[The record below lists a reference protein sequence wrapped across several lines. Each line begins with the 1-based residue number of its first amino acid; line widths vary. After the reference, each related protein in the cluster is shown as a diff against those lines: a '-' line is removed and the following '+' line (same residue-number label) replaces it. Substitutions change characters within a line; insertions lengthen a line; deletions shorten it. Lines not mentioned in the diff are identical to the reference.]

1 MHRSPLLAPI
11 GILLLLAMFVTGCV
25 GTQSRSFERSD
36 DGASVA
42 LAHKGDAAP
51 AEKAHGG
58 DAAAAI
64 FLAGAI
70 LIVGAV
76 VVDLLILP
84 YTGPCYHHPFC
95 CTREVVVVCYH

>member
-1 MHRSPLLAPI
+1 MHRSPWLAPVA
-11 GILLLLAMFVTGCV
+11 ILLLVAMFATGCA
-25 GTQSRSFERSD
+25 GTQTRSFERTD

-42 LAHKGDAAP
+42 LAHKGDSAP

-58 DAAAAI
+58 DAAAAL

-84 YTGPCYHHPFC
+84 FSGPCYHHPFC